1 VTQFWESLPDP
12 EMSKAGGYEHL
23 VLTTPDT
30 SHQLV
35 RVPRLFLYIGRLAAL
50 IQPAAA
56 VLPLK
61 EAQLLAICLDDV
73 LGASPPTA
81 DLGRRRAEFKINS
94 SSEET

>member
-1 VTQFWESLPDP
+1 VTQFWESLPDA
-12 EMSKAGGYEHL
+12 EMSKAGGYEQPRL
-23 VLTTPDT
+23 NDRGYLTP
-30 SHQLV
+30 V

-56 VLPLK
+56 ALPLK